1 MRAQG
6 HIPVRRQRKDG
17 TNGTS
22 VTITSTEV
30 KYATSAQYVQPSSI
44 AESSW
49 SSNYPTSLSEGTWLH
64 SRTKVTYSN
73 GTSTLTYG
81 SSRVG
86 KNGADAFVVDLEN
99 QMSSIALNAE
109 GFSVG
114 AYDKYF
120 KVRAYYGS
128 TSVLN
133 ACTISESHDDSD
145 IEVTTDAFK
154 TTGVR
159 VQISDETMLSAQND
173 ITLTVTH
180 PTYGTRTVI
189 LTLAAVKAGSEGTP
203 AKLYELLPSLSVVN
217 FARTA
222 AGALTP
228 TSRPLTMSI
237 LKTEGS
243 TPEEQTIS
251 ASGLTVRYSVSSM
264 PSSKTAGTAWPSD
277 GLTINSSDTYTNI
290 YVAAFDSSGKLVDKE
305 TIPVVKDGARGD
317 DGTSP
322 IFADLTNEHGGVA
335 CDKDGNTTSEQSIS
349 TKAQLYVGNA
359 LQTLTSIVCEVEGI
373 ALGTSY
379 TDNYDSTRFFRAV
392 SYPSTGTITV
402 YVRKGAYIKT
412 EDIDITISATI
423 GGSTVSK
430 DLKLSISGAWAGENG
445 EPATI
450 YELLPSVEVVS
461 RDSDGIPLY
470 DSINF
475 KVKKS
480 VGSTFSEV
488 SNWQTEGLTLYHNI
502 GSDDVSDGTVAG
514 ATKSVSGI
522 QNGLYSENDKV
533 EWILKK
539 GSTVVDRESIGSINN
554 GRNGDSQED
563 YFIRSTVGSVTVAA
577 NNTSANLTTTIDFWK
592 KVAGEAEEAYS
603 CYWSIYRRKGTTYS
617 RINYGSSK
625 TTSQALT
632 NIATTYN
639 DILYDAFVVFISDT
653 LMSSNSLA
661 SAAPTSYLAKLEI
674 QINKL
679 GDTGPVGP
687 GGEVY
692 SIMSTMG
699 SITVDSN
706 TNTATFS
713 GSLTF
718 WKKVGSAAKTA
729 YSCHCSLFRKKGS
742 SYYYLTRLDSKAT
755 GWSSLSRSINAGT
768 YDALVICIYDSATT
782 VHSDYLAE
790 LEIPVYK
797 HGDTGP
803 TYYPCGIYD
812 NEQTYTKS
820 GTRTPLVFV
829 DDPNMATWNEYAQA
843 YGEYWYLVKDTNVVN
858 NVHYAPSDE
867 NDYWA
872 RAENYGVVMVG
883 AQFARFA
890 KNGAGVMAGDYFYS
904 ANGRINGVER
914 VDGEGADGNAV
925 SASNPPAYTRF
936 MGDPTIQN
944 GYFNRTNIQGPI
956 ANDKAQL
963 ATIYVLRGVT
973 LNVRITGT
981 TYYDGTNTKYGY
993 FNIYKGSTAMC
1004 SAVWIYRLR
1013 RTVTLTFTAAQS
1025 GEYTIVYYGTDASTK
1040 ASFMANWELTGHFYP
1055 NWWVN
1060 LKEGKMHGAKDKF
1073 ILDGDGD
1080 IKVDGALMSHKVKLV
1095 ATPSHYVTYPEH
1107 AAYESNYWSTE
1118 GMVKMY
1124 EAESNGYPVRIYEGE
1139 SPAVYYGLRNCR
1151 LLYDQV
1157 YVGCAL
1163 GSQKKVWVFL
1173 PPPHLFVGQRIEI
1186 TNMAS
1191 NIPSDHS
1198 WSGVFVTLDYMDYTR
1213 TDYSEGVCL
1222 TGQEA
1227 YFEDDDEGEHDNDGE
1242 NGMPYIC
1249 NVPER
1254 GGAGPIHAAGI
1265 WTGETIQSSGASV
1278 FTSNLEN
1285 ELDISDYEWIELTAV
1300 EGPFWKYK
1308 DTQYWEDTIKYN
1320 AYWMLTK
1327 WKKREE

>member
-1 MRAQG
+1 MTTMRAQG
-6 HIPVRRQRKDG
+6 HIPIRRQRKDG
-17 TNGTS
+17 VSGDGYERMYKS
-22 VTITSTEV
+22 LSTST
-30 KYATSAQYVQPSSI
+30 YTGSDPNTSLYGWSSTPTAIDSSKRYRYMTERRFQNGVWGSWSPPVIDSYLSEDGRSISIKGEAKGVIAWGGSLPSS
-44 AESSW
+44 
-49 SSNYPTSLSEGTWLH
+49 PSEG
-64 SRTKVTYSN
+64 
-73 GTSTLTYG
+73 
-81 SSRVG
+81 
-86 KNGADAFVVDLEN
+86 
-99 QMSSIALNAE
+99 
-109 GFSVG
+109 
-114 AYDKYF
+114 
-120 KVRAYYGS
+120 
-128 TSVLN
+128 
-133 ACTISESHDDSD
+133 
-145 IEVTTDAFK
+145 
-154 TTGVR
+154 
-159 VQISDETMLSAQND
+159 
-173 ITLTVTH
+173 
-180 PTYGTRTVI
+180 
-189 LTLAAVKAGSEGTP
+189 
-203 AKLYELLPSLSVVN
+203 
-217 FARTA
+217 
-222 AGALTP
+222 
-228 TSRPLTMSI
+228 
-237 LKTEGS
+237 
-243 TPEEQTIS
+243 
-251 ASGLTVRYSVSSM
+251 
-264 PSSKTAGTAWPSD
+264 
-277 GLTINSSDTYTNI
+277 DTYLHNNNSADDI
-290 YVAAFDSSGKLVDKE
+290 DVYESGTWEGYTKAIGDGYLVDGYLWMKVADE
-305 TIPVVKDGARGD
+305 ATASQVRWQNMGKIQGPKGD
-317 DGTSP
+317 DGKDSININIDTVAGS
-322 IFADLTNEHGGVA
+322 LTCNSS
-335 CDKDGNTTSEQSIS
+335 GNTTSEQYVEANIKLEKGG
-349 TKAQLYVGNA
+349 TAQTIKSSGG
-359 LQTLTSIVCEVEGI
+359 IVCYIDSLSYQLGPDYASESSPTPAQMWKVTITG
-373 ALGTSY
+373 LGTTSAKVKIY
-379 TDNYDSTRFFRAV
+379 CKNGTNLSSPQKIFIDVKSTIDGTDVTRTT
-392 SYPSTGTITV
+392 S
-402 YVRKGAYIKT
+402 
-412 EDIDITISATI
+412 ITISGNTKGNDA
-423 GGSTVSK
+423 
-430 DLKLSISGAWAGENG
+430 D
-445 EPATI
+445 PQ
-450 YELLPSVEVVS
+450 YE
-461 RDSDGIPLY
+461 
-470 DSINF
+470 
-475 KVKKS
+475 
-480 VGSTFSEV
+480 
-488 SNWQTEGLTLYHNI
+488 
-502 GSDDVSDGTVAG
+502 
-514 ATKSVSGI
+514 
-522 QNGLYSENDKV
+522 
-533 EWILKK
+533 
-539 GSTVVDRESIGSINN
+539 
-554 GRNGDSQED
+554 
-563 YFIRSTVGSVTVAA
+563 IRSTSDSITVAA
-577 NNTSANLTTTIDFWK
+577 DNTAATLNATVDFYKKEVGSNPVAFECHWALYRRLGNSYTRISFSGS
-592 KVAGEAEEAYS
+592 KVATKQFADIS
-603 CYWSIYRRKGTTYS
+603 TTVNGT
-617 RINYGSSK
+617 
-625 TTSQALT
+625 
-632 NIATTYN
+632 
-639 DILYDAFVVFISDT
+639 LYDAFVVFIN
-653 LMSSNSLA
+653 SNSLGSSSFA
-661 SAAPTSYLAKLEI
+661 SAAPTTYLAKKEI
-674 QINKL
+674 LIKKN
-679 GDTGPVGP
+679 GNTGGTGP

-742 SYYYLTRLDSKAT
+742 SYIYLTRLSSKAT

-782 VHSDYLAE
+782 AHSDYLAE

-890 KNGAGVMAGDYFYS
+890 KNGAGVMAGDYYYS

-956 ANDKAQL
+956 SNDKAQL

-981 TYYDGTNTKYGY
+981 TYYDGTNNKYGY

-1004 SAVWIYRLR
+1004 SSVWIYRLR

-1025 GEYTIVYYGTDASTK
+1025 GEYTIVYYGQDASTK

-1080 IKVDGALMSHKVKLV
+1080 IKVDGALMSHNVKLV
-1095 ATPSHYVTYPEH
+1095 TTPSHYVTYPEH

-1124 EAESNGYPVRIYEGE
+1124 EAKSNGYPVRIYEGE

-1151 LLYDQV
+1151 LLFDQV
-1157 YVGCAL
+1157 YIGCAL
-1163 GSQKKVWVFL
+1163 GGTKKVWVFL

-1198 WSGVFVTLDYMDYTR
+1198 WSGVFVTLDYMDYSR
-1213 TDYSEGVCL
+1213 TDYSEGICL

-1227 YFEDDDEGEHDNDGE
+1227 YFEDDGEGEHDDDGE

>member
-6 HIPVRRQRKDG
+6 HIPIRRQRKDG
-17 TNGTS
+17 VSGDGYERMYKS
-22 VTITSTEV
+22 LSTST
-30 KYATSAQYVQPSSI
+30 YTGTDPNTSLYGWSSTPTAI
-44 AESSW
+44 DSSKRYRYMTERRFQNGVWGSW
-49 SSNYPTSLSEGTWLH
+49 SSPVIDSYLSEDGRSISIKGEAKGVIAWGGSLPSSPSEGDTYLHNDNSYDDIDVYESGTWEGY
-64 SRTKVTYSN
+64 TKDLGDGYLVDGYLWMKVA
-73 GTSTLTYG
+73 GTPTATQVRWQNMGKIQGPKGDDGQDSININIDTVAGSLTCN
-81 SSRVG
+81 SSG
-86 KNGADAFVVDLEN
+86 N
-99 QMSSIALNAE
+99 
-109 GFSVG
+109 
-114 AYDKYF
+114 
-120 KVRAYYGS
+120 
-128 TSVLN
+128 
-133 ACTISESHDDSD
+133 TISEQYVEANIKLEKGGTAQTIKSSGG
-145 IEVTTDAFK
+145 IVCYISSLSYPLGPEYASESSPTPAQKWKVIITGLGTTSANVK
-154 TTGVR
+154 IYCKNGTN
-159 VQISDETMLSAQND
+159 LSSPQKIFID
-173 ITLTVTH
+173 VKSTIDGTDV
-180 PTYGTRTVI
+180 TRT
-189 LTLAAVKAGSEGTP
+189 
-203 AKLYELLPSLSVVN
+203 
-217 FARTA
+217 
-222 AGALTP
+222 
-228 TSRPLTMSI
+228 TS
-237 LKTEGS
+237 
-243 TPEEQTIS
+243 
-251 ASGLTVRYSVSSM
+251 
-264 PSSKTAGTAWPSD
+264 
-277 GLTINSSDTYTNI
+277 
-290 YVAAFDSSGKLVDKE
+290 
-305 TIPVVKDGARGD
+305 
-317 DGTSP
+317 
-322 IFADLTNEHGGVA
+322 
-335 CDKDGNTTSEQSIS
+335 
-349 TKAQLYVGNA
+349 
-359 LQTLTSIVCEVEGI
+359 
-373 ALGTSY
+373 
-379 TDNYDSTRFFRAV
+379 
-392 SYPSTGTITV
+392 
-402 YVRKGAYIKT
+402 
-412 EDIDITISATI
+412 ITISGNTKGNDA
-423 GGSTVSK
+423 
-430 DLKLSISGAWAGENG
+430 D
-445 EPATI
+445 PQ
-450 YELLPSVEVVS
+450 YE
-461 RDSDGIPLY
+461 
-470 DSINF
+470 
-475 KVKKS
+475 
-480 VGSTFSEV
+480 
-488 SNWQTEGLTLYHNI
+488 
-502 GSDDVSDGTVAG
+502 
-514 ATKSVSGI
+514 
-522 QNGLYSENDKV
+522 
-533 EWILKK
+533 
-539 GSTVVDRESIGSINN
+539 
-554 GRNGDSQED
+554 
-563 YFIRSTVGSVTVAA
+563 IRSTSDSITVAA
-577 NNTSANLTTTIDFWK
+577 DNTAATLNATVDFYKKEVGSNPVAFECHWALYRRLGNSYARISYSSS
-592 KVAGEAEEAYS
+592 KVATKQFADIS
-603 CYWSIYRRKGTTYS
+603 TTVDGT
-617 RINYGSSK
+617 
-625 TTSQALT
+625 
-632 NIATTYN
+632 
-639 DILYDAFVVFISDT
+639 LYDAFVVFIN
-653 LMSSNSLA
+653 SNSLGSSSFA
-661 SAAPTSYLAKLEI
+661 SAAPTTYLAKKEI
-674 QINKL
+674 LIKKN
-679 GDTGPVGP
+679 GNTGGTGP

-699 SITVDSN
+699 SVTVDSN

-742 SYYYLTRLDSKAT
+742 NYYYLTRLDSKAT

-782 VHSDYLAE
+782 AHSDYLAE

-843 YGEYWYLVKDTNVVN
+843 YGEYWYLVKDSNVVN

-890 KNGAGVMAGDYFYS
+890 KNGAGVMAGDYYYS

-1004 SAVWIYRLR
+1004 SSVFIYRLR

-1025 GEYTIVYYGTDASTK
+1025 GKYTIVYYGQDASTK

-1107 AAYESNYWSTE
+1107 AAYEDNYWSSE
-1118 GMVKMY
+1118 GMIKLY
-1124 EAESNGYPVRIYEGE
+1124 EAESNGYPVRIYEDE

-1157 YVGCAL
+1157 YIGCAL
-1163 GSQKKVWVFL
+1163 GGNKKVWVFL

-1198 WSGVFVTLDYMDYTR
+1198 WSGVFVTLDYMDYSR
-1213 TDYSEGVCL
+1213 TDYSEGICL

-1227 YFEDDDEGEHDNDGE
+1227 YFEDDGEGEHDEDGE

-1265 WTGETIQSSGASV
+1265 WTGETIQSSGAYV

-1327 WKKREE
+1327 WKKREEE